1 MMTQHLTL
9 TIGLPASGKT
19 TWAVEQLKKDPDL
32 INLNRDD
39 LRIMLQGRDRYAK
52 FTKFREDLVTDM
64 MMRAAEDAL
73 KAGKSVV
80 ISDTNLD
87 PNRNVNWLKLA
98 QSCGVTYY
106 EKNFT
111 DVPYGVCIERDR
123 MREFPVGQ
131 RVIEGMFNRYR
142 DVWWPAPEEL
152 EGHPNAYI
160 FDVDGTI
167 AKMDGRSPFDWS
179 KVMDDLPNT
188 DIINVAKALKSSGAL
203 IIVCSGRDG
212 SAERL
217 TRKWMDEHGMPYDHF
232 FIRTAGDSRK
242 DYVIKEE
249 IYRNHIEGWFNVRGV
264 FDDRDQVVH
273 LWRHLGLTC
282 MQVNYGN
289 F

>member
-1 MMTQHLTL
+1 MTQELIL

-19 TWAVEQLKKDPDL
+19 TWAIEQVNKDPNI

-39 LRIMLQGRDRYAK
+39 LRIMLQGRERYAK
-52 FTKFREDLVTDM
+52 FTKFRENLVTEM
-64 MMRAAEDAL
+64 MYTAAHAAL
-73 KAGKSVV
+73 IDGKSVI

-87 PNRNVNWLKLA
+87 PNRNQQWKDLADLRKVHYREKL
-98 QSCGVTYY
+98 
-106 EKNFT
+106 FT
-111 DVPYGVCIERDR
+111 DVPYGVCIERDKL
-123 MREFPVGQ
+123 REFPVGQ

-142 DVWWPAPEEL
+142 EHYWPAPEEL

-282 MQVNYGN
+282 MQVNYGA